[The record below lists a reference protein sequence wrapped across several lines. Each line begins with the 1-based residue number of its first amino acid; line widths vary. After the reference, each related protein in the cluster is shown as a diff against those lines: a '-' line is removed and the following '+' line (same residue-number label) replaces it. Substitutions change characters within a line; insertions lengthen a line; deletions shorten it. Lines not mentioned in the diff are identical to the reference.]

1 VAIGK
6 YVLKGIMSKQE
17 HILIVEDPE
26 DDRIMFAQYLSMHGY
41 RVSKAG
47 DGKEGLEKAFE
58 LKPDLVLID
67 LWLPKVSGWEAIH
80 RLRADQR
87 TGQIPILVVTG
98 YSSIRSD
105 DCDGWLTKP
114 CPLDQ
119 LGAEVAAL
127 LDRRA
132 GESAH

>member
-1 VAIGK
+1 
-6 YVLKGIMSKQE
+6 MRKQE
-17 HILIVEDPE
+17 HILIVEDSE
-26 DDRIMFAQYLSMHGY
+26 DDRIMFAQNLSMHGY

-80 RLRADQR
+80 RLRAEQR
-87 TGQIPILVVTG
+87 TGRIPILVVTG
-98 YSSIRSD
+98 HSSIRSE

-127 LDRRA
+127 LHSHGGVGGSA
-132 GESAH
+132 ESAH

>member
-1 VAIGK
+1 
-6 YVLKGIMSKQE
+6 MRRQE
-17 HILIVEDPE
+17 HILIVEDSE
-26 DDRIMFAQYLSMHGY
+26 DDRIVFAQYLSLHGY
-41 RVSKAG
+41 RVSKAA
-47 DGKEGLEKAFE
+47 DGKEGLEKALE

-87 TGQIPILVVTG
+87 TGRIPILVVTG
-98 YSSIRSD
+98 HSSVRCE